1 MEEITIFDGI
11 VAFVMLFS
19 GILAYS
25 RGLLR
30 ETLAIAGWIVAAIG
44 AFFIAP
50 MATPLVHEIPFLSDI
65 IGSSCELSIIS
76 AFIVT
81 FILILIVVSVL
92 VPVLSGTVRSS
103 ALGGIDQM
111 LGLMFGILRGLVL
124 ILVVLI
130 VHDRLVPKGD
140 GIGMIEDSMTKQLLS
155 TSQAG
160 IETQI
165 PNNARNGSLTGSTN
179 SWCPAGLRVNP
190 RHRIRTLGPKPASPL
205 TAKPRRR
212 KPRPETGKTTR
223 TQDKGPK
230 SEVAMPLDRHSE
242 NQLEPIVR

>member
-165 PNNARNGSLTGSTN
+165 PNNAPKWIIDRFDELMVSCRPPGQSTTPDSN
-179 SWCPAGLRVNP
+179 AG
-190 RHRIRTLGPKPASPL
+190 T
-205 TAKPRRR
+205 
-212 KPRPETGKTTR
+212 ETGQSADSEAQTTE
-223 TQDKGPK
+223 TKPGNGEDNADSGQGA
-230 SEVAMPLDRHSE
+230 EE
-242 NQLEPIVR
+242 

>member
-50 MATPLVHEIPFLSDI
+50 LATPLVYEIPFLSDI

-81 FILILIVVSVL
+81 FILVLIVVSVL
-92 VPVLSGTVRSS
+92 VPVLSGTVRNS

-124 ILVVLI
+124 VLVVLI

-140 GIGMIEDSMTKQLLS
+140 GIDMIEDSLTKQFLS

-165 PNNARNGSLTGSTN
+165 PNNAPKWIIDRFDELMVSCRPPDQTSTPRSDTVTENDESAAGDSQATESTSGTGGGSTDTGQG
-179 SWCPAGLRVNP
+179 AG
-190 RHRIRTLGPKPASPL
+190 
-205 TAKPRRR
+205 
-212 KPRPETGKTTR
+212 E
-223 TQDKGPK
+223 
-230 SEVAMPLDRHSE
+230 
-242 NQLEPIVR
+242 

>member
-30 ETLAIAGWIVAAIG
+30 ESLAIAGWIVAAIG

-50 MATPLVHEIPFLSDI
+50 LATPLVYEIPFLSDI

-81 FILILIVVSVL
+81 FILVLIVVSVL
-92 VPVLSGTVRSS
+92 VPVLSGTVRNS

-124 ILVVLI
+124 VLVVLI

-140 GIGMIEDSMTKQLLS
+140 GIDMIEDSLTKQLLS

-165 PNNARNGSLTGSTN
+165 PNNA
-179 SWCPAGLRVNP
+179 
-190 RHRIRTLGPKPASPL
+190 PKWIIDRFDELMVSCRPPDRSKTPDSN
-205 TAKPRRR
+205 TAT
-212 KPRPETGKTTR
+212 ETGQSSDGEAQTTETTPGNR
-223 TQDKGPK
+223 DDNSDSGQGA
-230 SEVAMPLDRHSE
+230 EE
-242 NQLEPIVR
+242 

>member
-50 MATPLVHEIPFLSDI
+50 LATPLVYEIPFLSDI

-76 AFIVT
+76 AFIFT
-81 FILILIVVSVL
+81 FILVLIVVSVL
-92 VPVLSGTVRSS
+92 VPVLSGTVRNS

-111 LGLMFGILRGLVL
+111 FGLMFGILRGLVL
-124 ILVVLI
+124 VLVVLI

-140 GIGMIEDSMTKQLLS
+140 GIGMIEDSLTKQLLS

-165 PNNARNGSLTGSTN
+165 PNNAPKWIIDRFDELMVSCRPPGQSTTPDSN
-179 SWCPAGLRVNP
+179 
-190 RHRIRTLGPKPASPL
+190 TE
-205 TAKPRRR
+205 T
-212 KPRPETGKTTR
+212 ETGQSTDGEARTTE
-223 TQDKGPK
+223 TTPGNGDDISDSGQ
-230 SEVAMPLDRHSE
+230 EAE
-242 NQLEPIVR
+242 E

>member
-50 MATPLVHEIPFLSDI
+50 LATPLVYEIPFLSDI

-81 FILILIVVSVL
+81 FILVLIVVSVL
-92 VPVLSGTVRSS
+92 VPVLSGTVRNS

-124 ILVVLI
+124 VLVVLI

-140 GIGMIEDSMTKQLLS
+140 GIDMIEDSLTKQFLS

-165 PNNARNGSLTGSTN
+165 PNNAPKWIIDRFDELMVSCRPPDQTSTPGSDTVTENDESAGGDSQAAESTSGTGDGNTDTGQG
-179 SWCPAGLRVNP
+179 AG
-190 RHRIRTLGPKPASPL
+190 
-205 TAKPRRR
+205 
-212 KPRPETGKTTR
+212 E
-223 TQDKGPK
+223 
-230 SEVAMPLDRHSE
+230 
-242 NQLEPIVR
+242 

>member
-50 MATPLVHEIPFLSDI
+50 LATPLVYEIPFLSDI

-76 AFIVT
+76 AFIFT
-81 FILILIVVSVL
+81 FILVLIVVSVL
-92 VPVLSGTVRSS
+92 VPVLSGTVRHS

-111 LGLMFGILRGLVL
+111 FGLMFGILRGLVL
-124 ILVVLI
+124 VLVVLI

-140 GIGMIEDSMTKQLLS
+140 GIGMIEDSLTKRLLS

-165 PNNARNGSLTGSTN
+165 PNNAPKWIIDRFDELMVSCRPPGQST
-179 SWCPAGLRVNP
+179 
-190 RHRIRTLGPKPASPL
+190 KPDSNAE
-205 TAKPRRR
+205 T
-212 KPRPETGKTTR
+212 ETGQSADGETQTTE
-223 TQDKGPK
+223 TTPGNGDDVSDSGQEAD
-230 SEVAMPLDRHSE
+230 E
-242 NQLEPIVR
+242 

>member
-1 MEEITIFDGI
+1 MDEITIFDGV

-25 RGLLR
+25 RGLIR
-30 ETLAIAGWIVAAIG
+30 ESLAIAGWIVAAIG

-50 MATPLVHEIPFLSDI
+50 MATPLVYEIPFLSDI

-76 AFIVT
+76 AFIAT
-81 FILILIVVSVL
+81 FILVLIVVSIL
-92 VPVLSGTVRSS
+92 VPVLSGSIRNS

-111 LGLMFGILRGLVL
+111 FGLMFGILRGLLLV
-124 ILVVLI
+124 LVVLI

-140 GIGMIEDSMTKQLLS
+140 GIGMIEDSLTKQLLS

-165 PNNARNGSLTGSTN
+165 PNNAPKWIIDRFDELMVSCRPPGQSPAPDSNDVTEDGQSAGGETQTTETTPGDGDDN
-179 SWCPAGLRVNP
+179 SDSGQ
-190 RHRIRTLGPKPASPL
+190 
-205 TAKPRRR
+205 
-212 KPRPETGKTTR
+212 ETG
-223 TQDKGPK
+223 
-230 SEVAMPLDRHSE
+230 E
-242 NQLEPIVR
+242 

>member
-50 MATPLVHEIPFLSDI
+50 LATPLVYEIPFLSDI

-81 FILILIVVSVL
+81 FILVLIVVSVL
-92 VPVLSGTVRSS
+92 VPILSGTVRNS

-124 ILVVLI
+124 VLVVLI

-140 GIGMIEDSMTKQLLS
+140 GIGMIEDSLTKQLLS
-155 TSQAG
+155 TSQSG

-165 PNNARNGSLTGSTN
+165 PNNAPKWIIDRFDELMASCRPPDQTSTPGSDTETDNGQSAGDNSQATESTSGDGDGN
-179 SWCPAGLRVNP
+179 V
-190 RHRIRTLGPKPASPL
+190 
-205 TAKPRRR
+205 
-212 KPRPETGKTTR
+212 
-223 TQDKGPK
+223 D
-230 SEVAMPLDRHSE
+230 SEQGAE
-242 NQLEPIVR
+242 E